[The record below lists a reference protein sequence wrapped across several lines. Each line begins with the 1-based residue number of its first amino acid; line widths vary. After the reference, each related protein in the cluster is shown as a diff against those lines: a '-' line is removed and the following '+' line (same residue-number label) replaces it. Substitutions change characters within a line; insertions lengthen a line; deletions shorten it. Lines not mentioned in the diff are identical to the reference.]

1 MGRRDYA
8 TVGSVVG
15 GDGVEDGVAMTHSNF
30 RDDMIHD
37 VFPRKLRSGKLC
49 LLEENK

>member
-8 TVGSVVG
+8 TVGSAEG

-30 RDDMIHD
+30 RDDMIHGR
-37 VFPRKLRSGKLC
+37 VPSQTSLRQTLFAGGK
-49 LLEENK
+49 